1 MNPGERGKYQFS
13 MRTMMLVIA
22 AVSTLLAPFA
32 WVMRERQQQRQAL
45 MRALQAREV
54 ALRSV
59 VLEEQ
64 RRSSLAIGRSES
76 TTAGTSWN
84 LNRNPSAHSGPES
97 IERLERE
104 NADLRRQVSL
114 LNREVDRLKSRTRL
128 SDIPAQ

>member
-1 MNPGERGKYQFS
+1 MKLENRDKYQFS
-13 MRTMMLVIA
+13 VRTMMLIIA
-22 AVSTLLAPFA
+22 AVSFLLAPLV

-64 RRSSLAIGRSES
+64 RRSSLAIGRFKNMAARTSLILDRDP
-76 TTAGTSWN
+76 TAN
-84 LNRNPSAHSGPES
+84 SGPES
-97 IERLERE
+97 IQRLERE

-114 LNREVDRLKSRTRL
+114 LSREVDRLKSRTRP
-128 SDIPAQ
+128 SDAPMQ